1 METNIDNLEYLILSV
16 DRFLLKN
23 NERVIEVE
31 IDRGVNVLKT
41 SSIEK
46 WRQQNKNAGL
56 VKDNIGIKNIV
67 LGIFKKR
74 KSNKEIIE
82 YMDTG

>member
-46 WRQQNKNAGL
+46 WRQQNKNAG
-56 VKDNIGIKNIV
+56 
-67 LGIFKKR
+67 
-74 KSNKEIIE
+74 KSCKVNYLPQPLFILPCK
-82 YMDTG
+82 